1 MCRGTD
7 GRTGSRQVAVVFA
20 HTRWMAETVDADR
33 GTGAVSP
40 AGDSKVW
47 AEEGRCV
54 SRLDDWDPA
63 SSGFHGSL
71 DNV

>member
-1 MCRGTD
+1 M
-7 GRTGSRQVAVVFA
+7 FA
-20 HTRWMAETVDADR
+20 HTRWMAETVAADR
-33 GTGAVSP
+33 GAGAASP

-47 AEEGRCV
+47 AKEGRCV